1 MHAIDVAALADSYEP
16 LVRTLSSDPGVLI
29 RGNVPLREISRWRI
43 GGPCDLLLEPI
54 TKDGFSRVLQA
65 LQRIPAPVVVIG
77 DGSNLLFDDAG
88 FRGVVIKVG
97 RHLAS
102 VRIEDHRVTAQA
114 GVWTPHFSRKVGNAG
129 LGGVQHAIG
138 IPGTLGGLLVM
149 NGGSQRKGIGDHVV
163 SVTCFDR
170 SGDMVVLDK
179 AACGFRYRTSTLQ
192 SSELVVVEAEFE
204 FDLVEPSVARREM
217 LDIMASRRKKFPLRL
232 PNCGSVFLSDPAMYS
247 IVGPPGKAI
256 QETGLRGVRM
266 GDAQIA
272 PEHANFI
279 VNLGRA
285 SSADVLS
292 LIHLIRERVH
302 ARTDFWLRCEVRY
315 LSPMSGE
322 IVPAHEVLLK
332 RDLDHP

>member
-1 MHAIDVAALADSYEP
+1 MLEGFNSMHAMNVAPLAEPYEP
-16 LVRTLSSDPGVLI
+16 LLRTLSNDPEVLI

-43 GGPCDLLLEPI
+43 GGPCDVLLEPT
-54 TKDGFSRVLQA
+54 TKDGFGRALQA
-65 LQRIPAPVVVIG
+65 LQQIPAPVVVIG

-88 FRGVVIKVG
+88 FRGIVIKVG

-102 VRIEDHRVTAQA
+102 VRFDDNRVTAEA

-149 NGGSQRKGIGDHVV
+149 NGGSQRKGIGDNVV
-163 SVTCFDR
+163 SVTCLDR
-170 SGDMVVLDK
+170 NGDMVVLDK

-192 SSELVVVEAEFE
+192 SSELVVIEAEFE
-204 FDLVEPSVARREM
+204 FDRVEPSVARREM
-217 LDIMASRRKKFPLRL
+217 LEIMASRRKKFPLRL

-247 IVGPPGKAI
+247 IVGPPGRAI
-256 QETGLRGVRM
+256 EESGLRGVRM

-292 LIHLIRERVH
+292 LIHLAKERVH
-302 ARTDFWLRCEVRY
+302 ARTGFWLRCEVRY
-315 LSPMSGE
+315 LSPISGKM
-322 IVPAHEVLLK
+322 VPADEA
-332 RDLDHP
+332 